1 MRSTLLAEELMLDKY
16 ITKILTAKVYGVAKE
31 TSLDHATLISAR
43 LGNEVLLKR
52 EDQQPVFSFKL
63 RGAYNKI
70 SRLSPQD
77 RAKGV
82 ICASA
87 GNHAQG
93 VALAASVLSMKA
105 TIVMPLTTPAIKIK
119 AVGDLGGEVV
129 LHGITYD
136 ESSEHAK
143 ALAAE
148 SGQVLVHAF
157 DDPDVIAGQG
167 TIAVEIARQ
176 CQEAPDAIFV
186 PVGGGGLV
194 AGISVYMKHLY
205 PDTKIIGV
213 EPVESASLHGAL
225 AAGEPITLDRTGSFA
240 DGVSVRRVGDE
251 TFSLCKKYV
260 DEVVLVTTDEI
271 CAAIKDI
278 FLDTRAITE
287 PAGALALAGLKKHVE
302 AKQWRGKRLV
312 AINSGAN
319 MNFDRLVYVAERANI
334 GEQREAIFSVQI
346 PEKKGAFLTFCQVLG
361 ARAVTEFNY
370 RMHEGGDAQIFV
382 GVAISEGERERQAL
396 QEAFVAAGYGVHDF
410 SKNEVAKTHVRH
422 MVGGFLP
429 DIADERL
436 IRFEFPERPGA
447 LMTFLES
454 VGTLWNISLFHYR
467 NHGSDS
473 GRVLAGVQVPDSDQE
488 QFEEHL
494 QTLGYPHWDESDNPA
509 CRLFLG
515 GAAGPA

>member
-1 MRSTLLAEELMLDKY
+1 MIDQY
-16 ITKILTAKVYGVAKE
+16 VTKILTAKVYGLAKE
-31 TSLDHATLISAR
+31 TALDHAALISSR
-43 LGNEVLLKR
+43 LGNEVFLKR

-70 SRLSPQD
+70 SRLD
-77 RAKGV
+77 AEERKRGV
-82 ICASA
+82 VCASA

-93 VALAASVLSMKA
+93 VALSASELGMSA
-105 TIVMPLTTPAIKIK
+105 TIVMPVTTPAIKIK
-119 AVGDLGGEVV
+119 AVGDLGGEVL
-129 LHGITYD
+129 LHGLTYD
-136 ESSEHAK
+136 EASDHAK
-143 ALAAE
+143 ELAKE
-148 SGQVLVHAF
+148 TGRVLIPAF

-167 TIAVEIARQ
+167 TVAVEIARQ
-176 CQEAPDAIFV
+176 CQEPPDAIYV
-186 PVGGGGLV
+186 PVGGGGLI

-213 EPVESASLHGAL
+213 EPVDSASLHEAL
-225 AAGEPITLDRTGSFA
+225 AAGKPVTLERTGSFA
-240 DGVSVRRVGDE
+240 DGVSVKRVGDE

-302 AKQWRGKRLV
+302 KQQWKGKRLV
-312 AINSGAN
+312 AVNTGAN

-334 GEQREAIFSVQI
+334 GEQSEAIFSVQI
-346 PEKKGAFLTFCQVLG
+346 PEKKGAFLTFCKVLG

-370 RMHEGGDAQIFV
+370 RMHEGADAQIFV
-382 GVAISEGERERQAL
+382 GVGLSKGESEKQAL
-396 QEAFVAAGYGVHDF
+396 HEAFVGAGYGVHDF

-422 MVGGFLP
+422 MVGGFSPQL
-429 DIADERL
+429 ADERL
-436 IRFEFPERPGA
+436 IRFQFPERPGA
-447 LMTFLES
+447 LMSFLES

-473 GRVLAGVQVPDSDQE
+473 GRVLAGVQVPSADLDN
-488 QFEEHL
+488 FEEHL
-494 QTLGYPHWDESDNPA
+494 QTLGYPHWDESANPA

-515 GAAGPA
+515 GASSS